1 MPEFKVA
8 GIYHVAAAEY
18 VARCSPVSLSDF
30 ERSIYHETDGVIM
43 CTIEA
48 YDPPESIK
56 YLRDFFALTSRKLFV
71 VGPMMSAVSGTNAMK
86 QQSSS
91 SEKFHEIEAFM
102 ARVLESHGPRSLV
115 YVSTEP

>member
-1 MPEFKVA
+1 MLPLSSTPHTA
-8 GIYHVAAAEY
+8 LQY
-18 VARCSPVSLSDF
+18 PSLILISG
-30 ERSIYHETDGVIM
+30 SIYHDADGIIL
-43 CTIEA
+43 CSIEA
-48 YDPPESIK
+48 FDSPETMK
-56 YLRDFFALTSRKLFV
+56 YLRDFLALTSRKLFV